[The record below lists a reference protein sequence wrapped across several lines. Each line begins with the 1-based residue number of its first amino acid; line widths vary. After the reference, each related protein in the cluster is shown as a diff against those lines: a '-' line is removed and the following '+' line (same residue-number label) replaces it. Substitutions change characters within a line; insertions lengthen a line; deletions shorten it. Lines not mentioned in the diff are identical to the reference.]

1 MAYGA
6 ILGQTPDLGAYAN
19 SVQLTT
25 TGSSTYTLTLPDGTD
40 IVSGV
45 SEALGLPN
53 TFTRMQ
59 IVSYVGTG
67 TYGESNPC
75 SITADFPI
83 KVLLF
88 IGAIDKSSMMSDSF
102 PNEPTNFMISDALS
116 TSFSLG
122 KGICLSYNSSSY
134 GKKSFDG
141 CTFYWYHDISDD
153 SQANNSYSRYYFL
166 CIGE

>member
-45 SEALGLPN
+45 NEALGLPN

-83 KVLLF
+83 KTLFF
-88 IGAIDKSSMMSDSF
+88 IGMKNDYYGSYRWIGDGNIMII
-102 PNEPTNFMISDALS
+102 PTEILS
-116 TSFSLG
+116 VEYQEYIPLYG
-122 KGICLSYNSSSY
+122 QEYNSSYMKISSDR
-134 GKKSFDG
+134 K
-141 CTFYWYHDISDD
+141 TVYWYNTDNDD
-153 SQANNSYSRYYFL
+153 FQLNNTSNEYYFI
-166 CIGE
+166 CFG